1 LLAGET
7 VTLWWGL
14 FDHELFVEHADQRF
28 GPFGPIDG
36 PIPLHRYRSFRKSA
50 VDERLDRIEELAGKL
65 GLPRAALEGPAP
77 IPAYPVAAPAAVPF
91 NVPIRS
97 RNYASPASSP
107 PSSRSRTISAA
118 PWRSWP
124 QRISIISRPCS
135 SRRWSDAPSSPAC
148 GAISAIVRG
157 GKERTASMRAEVM
170 EFYGLTRSPRAVGYY
185 ETTHHRQLLQ
195 DIKQAVYDGDLV
207 ALCGVVG
214 AGKTVTLRRLQE
226 MLARE
231 NRVIVSKSISVE
243 KSRVTLGTLITAL
256 FCDLSTD
263 KEPKIP
269 KQGELRE
276 RELRN
281 LVRKRKKPIVLMVDE
296 AHDLH
301 HHTLTGLKRLIEMVA
316 DGDGKLC
323 VLLAGHP
330 KLRRDLR
337 NPTMEEIGYRTAVFS
352 LEGVTGSQ
360 REYIEWMLATCAAD
374 RVEVDAIFDP
384 AAVDLLASRLRT
396 PLQIE
401 QHLTLAL
408 ETGYQAS
415 EKPVGEAIVDSVL
428 SKQIDDLEPTLTR
441 HGYTAKVLTEML
453 GTKPGEIKALF
464 KQTLEVDRAR
474 ELKEQMLAAGLP
486 F

>member
-1 LLAGET
+1 
-7 VTLWWGL
+7 
-14 FDHELFVEHADQRF
+14 
-28 GPFGPIDG
+28 
-36 PIPLHRYRSFRKSA
+36 
-50 VDERLDRIEELAGKL
+50 
-65 GLPRAALEGPAP
+65 
-77 IPAYPVAAPAAVPF
+77 
-91 NVPIRS
+91 
-97 RNYASPASSP
+97 
-107 PSSRSRTISAA
+107 
-118 PWRSWP
+118 
-124 QRISIISRPCS
+124 
-135 SRRWSDAPSSPAC
+135 
-148 GAISAIVRG
+148 
-157 GKERTASMRAEVM
+157 MRAEVM
-170 EFYGLTRSPRAVGYY
+170 AFYGLTRSPRAVGYY

-214 AGKTVTLRRLQE
+214 AGKTMMLRRLQDL
-226 MLARE
+226 LARE
-231 NRVIVSKSISVE
+231 NRVIVAKSISVE
-243 KSRVTLGTLITAL
+243 KSRATLGTLITAL
-256 FCDLSTD
+256 FCDLSPD

-301 HHTLTGLKRLIEMVA
+301 HYTLTGLKRLIEMVA

-360 REYIEWMLATCAAD
+360 REYIEWMLTTCAAD
-374 RVEVDAIFDP
+374 QVKVDAILDP
-384 AAVDLLASRLRT
+384 AAVDMLASRLRT

-464 KQTLEVDRAR
+464 NQTLEVDRAR
-474 ELKEQMLAAGLP
+474 ELKEQLLAAGLP
-486 F
+486 V